1 MKFLKFKYFLEKKVQ
16 KQAREKESDKE
27 NVPKDENKS
36 MEVDPLAGI
45 FQNVAP
51 LSSDSEDETTVVEQ
65 SSRASTPPSPVI
77 TSSQN
82 RPASSAPKNIKK
94 KKADDSASDET
105 LSK

>member
-1 MKFLKFKYFLEKKVQ
+1 MNFLKFKYFLEKKVQ

-27 NVPKDENKS
+27 NVPQEENQS
-36 MEVDPLAGI
+36 MEVDPFAGV

-65 SSRASTPPSPVI
+65 SSRASTPPSPI
-77 TSSQN
+77 ISSPQT
-82 RPASSAPKNIKK
+82 RPAASEPKNIKK
-94 KKADDSASDET
+94 KKADDNTNDET

>member
-1 MKFLKFKYFLEKKVQ
+1 MKFLKCKYFLEKKVQ

-27 NVPKDENKS
+27 NVPQQENQS
-36 MEVDPLAGI
+36 MEGNPLAGV

-77 TSSQN
+77 TSSQT

-94 KKADDSASDET
+94 NKADDSASDET